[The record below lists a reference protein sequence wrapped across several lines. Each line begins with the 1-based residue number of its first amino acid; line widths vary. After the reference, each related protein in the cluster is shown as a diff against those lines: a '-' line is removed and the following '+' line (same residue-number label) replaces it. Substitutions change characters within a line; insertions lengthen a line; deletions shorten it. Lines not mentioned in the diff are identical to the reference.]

1 MIYIYNQKNNG
12 VFYMFKKIGIILLF
26 IIFLV
31 SCNKNEKEEKIIM
44 QYDSKNLGLN
54 SFIIE
59 EDKKNIDINN
69 PLYNNIYYGLSSHEI
84 EIKYYS
90 DPNYENLYNE
100 DDYINNRKIYVD
112 YNIKINDEEVAIDDM
127 INAFKYYEN
136 EKINIKY
143 YLGEFNNVKIGKLDH
158 EIYDMFSANS
168 EMIGNINF
176 TYFDSSF
183 VIQCFYN
190 NQFYS
195 LTDIYNMDLLSYNDV
210 VFINSIFRL
219 NMLRYILN
227 N

>member
-1 MIYIYNQKNNG
+1 MKISVLTATYNRAYFLEKLYNSLVKNSDYGINIEWLIMDDGSVDDTKKVVENFIKNNS
-12 VFYMFKKIGIILLF
+12 I
-26 IIFLV
+26 
-31 SCNKNEKEEKIIM
+31 S
-44 QYDSKNLGLN
+44 NL
-54 SFIIE
+54 
-59 EDKKNIDINN
+59 
-69 PLYNNIYYGLSSHEI
+69 

-90 DPNYENLYNE
+90 DSNYENVYNE

-112 YNIKINDEEVAIDDM
+112 YNIEINDEEVVIDDM

-136 EKINIKY
+136 EKINVKY

-158 EIYDMFSANS
+158 EIYDMYSANS

-195 LTDIYNMDLLSYNDV
+195 LTDIYNMNLISYNDV

-219 NMLRYILN
+219 NMVRYILN